1 MDPWGPPRWPIRI
14 PWGPLVD
21 QSDFQ
26 VHDSQPPDLLSY
38 SALGVTPN
46 DPPKNKKSLEK
57 KTGSFYVVNVSL
69 LTFFLV
75 SLRRRIWDHTPVCIT
90 NNYML

>member
-14 PWGPLVD
+14 SWGPLVD

-46 DPPKNKKSLEK
+46 DPPKKPIPGKKNRK
-57 KTGSFYVVNVSL
+57 FFYVVNVSL

-75 SLRRRIWDHTPVCIT
+75 SL
-90 NNYML
+90 NL

>member
-1 MDPWGPPRWPIRI
+1 MGAPPVAHSN
-14 PWGPLVD
+14 PLG
-21 QSDFQ
+21 SIGGSIIFQ

-46 DPPKNKKSLEK
+46 DPPKNPSLEK

-75 SLRRRIWDHTPVCIT
+75 SL
-90 NNYML
+90 NL